1 MRKLSMVSA
10 SIAATLALS
19 ACQPAA
25 KEEPAET
32 KSEAPA
38 TPAAAESAKETEA
51 TAPDSSEGTE
61 HTGGPKVDQ

>member
-32 KSEAPA
+32 KSEA

-51 TAPDSSEGTE
+51 AAPDSSEGTE